1 MLYNLLFFIVLTG
14 ITTYV
19 YYKKASKVVGNFEIK
34 DSNPLELGTAFIFAF
49 LFVITMMITNFVIQ
63 NYGTSGLQFLSTI
76 VGFTEI
82 DPFILS
88 LLTGKY
94 TIEPSHMASA
104 IIISAGS
111 NNILKSIYTL
121 WFGKDKTITSFVLL
135 MILGVFTILVG
146 FFL

>member
-1 MLYNLLFFIVLTG
+1 
-14 ITTYV
+14 
-19 YYKKASKVVGNFEIK
+19 
-34 DSNPLELGTAFIFAF
+34 
-49 LFVITMMITNFVIQ
+49 MMITNFVIQ

-76 VGFTEI
+76 VGFTDI

-94 TIEPSHMASA
+94 TIEPSHIASA

>member
-1 MLYNLLFFIVLTG
+1 MPVYFSLYFLTSFTNLIFQ
-14 ITTYV
+14 
-19 YYKKASKVVGNFEIK
+19 VVA
-34 DSNPLELGTAFIFAF
+34 TAFIFAF

-76 VGFTEI
+76 VGFTDI

-94 TIEPSHMASA
+94 TIEPSHIASA

-111 NNILKSIYTL
+111 NNILKSIYT
-121 WFGKDKTITSFVLL
+121 FI
-135 MILGVFTILVG
+135 
-146 FFL
+146 

>member
-1 MLYNLLFFIVLTG
+1 MVKAREYESFLPVELLRGV
-14 ITTYV
+14 
-19 YYKKASKVVGNFEIK
+19 
-34 DSNPLELGTAFIFAF
+34 
-49 LFVITMMITNFVIQ
+49 
-63 NYGTSGLQFLSTI
+63 
-76 VGFTEI
+76 

-94 TIEPSHMASA
+94 TIEPSHIASA